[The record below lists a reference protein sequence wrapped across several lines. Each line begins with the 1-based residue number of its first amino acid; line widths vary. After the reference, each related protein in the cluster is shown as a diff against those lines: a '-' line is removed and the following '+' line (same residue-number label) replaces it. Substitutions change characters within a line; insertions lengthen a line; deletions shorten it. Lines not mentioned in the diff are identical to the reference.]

1 LEHTVEQRYARNGL
15 TRVVGHTGPVGRDA
29 NACGR
34 YALQAEGD
42 LPARPNA
49 GHEHWQHE
57 RNARQIEDGEAHIL
71 PIAWRAGV
79 RFKMAGGAALTG
91 ASIEAPHATGS
102 DTFLWSRLVSEQFS
116 EPISKSGD
124 NVTMTARR

>member
-1 LEHTVEQRYARNGL
+1 MAR
-15 TRVVGHTGPVGRDA
+15 
-29 NACGR
+29 
-34 YALQAEGD
+34 
-42 LPARPNA
+42 
-49 GHEHWQHE
+49 
-57 RNARQIEDGEAHIL
+57 
-71 PIAWRAGV
+71 RAGV

-124 NVTMTARR
+124 IVTMTSQKIAGDSTRLRMPDMIYQRK